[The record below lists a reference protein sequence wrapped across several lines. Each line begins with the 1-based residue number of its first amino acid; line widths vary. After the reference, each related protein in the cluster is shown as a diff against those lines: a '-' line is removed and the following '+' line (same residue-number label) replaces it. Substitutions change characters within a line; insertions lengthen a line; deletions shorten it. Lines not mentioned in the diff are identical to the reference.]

1 MKKLKKINLKVMMI
15 LLGVGA
21 LLVRF
26 LFSLN
31 PYITEAIYSKG
42 IFLGIRFCLDYTIEL
57 LPFPL
62 IYLLVILLILWDVK
76 IIMKWI
82 RVRKNKNR
90 EKISLK
96 ALFLRGLLYCAAF
109 LGALVFLFYF
119 LWGFNYERLPIE
131 THLKIKPEPLDI
143 NEIRSEAKLA
153 FQMVVDARETIPG
166 VKHIGNHALDN
177 RFLLNMPKK
186 ETFEKTPPKER
197 HQADREWVGNA
208 TPLED
213 KIRES
218 MEGVLKSMGYP
229 TVGRVR
235 VKKLWPGGFLM
246 RFGASGFYLP
256 FTGEAYI
263 SANLT
268 PVEIPF
274 AVAHEMAHGY
284 GFSQEGTANFLAY
297 LACIS
302 SEHPFIKYSGC
313 LVYFSHISA
322 DLYRAAPEEYREL
335 NKKLPPGIIA
345 DRVKKYKNWQQYQG
359 WLMDWSQKV
368 YDTYLKTQG
377 IREGIKSYDRLVILT
392 AAWRKAGESK

>member
-1 MKKLKKINLKVMMI
+1 MRISAWINLKFIMIVM
-15 LLGVGA
+15 GVGA

-31 PYITEAIYSKG
+31 PHLTEAIYSRG
-42 IFLGIRFCLDYTIEL
+42 IFLGIRFCLDYSIEL

-62 IYLLVILLILWDVK
+62 IYLLVVLLILLDAK
-76 IIMKWI
+76 II
-82 RVRKNKNR
+82 VRWVWARKDKNR

-96 ALFLRGLLYCAAF
+96 ALFFKGLLSCLAF
-109 LGALVFLFYF
+109 LGAAIFLFYF
-119 LWGFNYERLPIE
+119 FWAFNYERLPIE
-131 THLKIKPEPLDI
+131 AHLKIKPEPLDI
-143 NEIRSEAKLA
+143 NEIKREVKLA

-166 VKHIGNHALDN
+166 VDRISNHPLDN
-177 RFLLNMPKK
+177 RFLP
-186 ETFEKTPPKER
+186 T
-197 HQADREWVGNA
+197 G
-208 TPLED
+208 LEHEV
-213 KIRES
+213 RES
-218 MEGVLKSMGYP
+218 MEEVLKSIGYP

-235 VKKLWPGGFLM
+235 VKKLWAGGLLM
-246 RFGASGFYLP
+246 RFGSSGFYLP

-274 AVAHEMAHGY
+274 DMAHEMAHGY

-302 SEHPFIKYSGC
+302 SQDPFIKYSGC
-313 LVYFSHISA
+313 LVYYSHISA
-322 DLYRAAPEEYREL
+322 DLYRASPGDYREL
-335 NKKLPPGIIA
+335 HKKLPPGIIA
-345 DRVKKYKNWQQYQG
+345 DRVKTYKNWQQYRG

-392 AAWRKAGESK
+392 TAWRKTARLK